1 MADQQVAVLIDYE
14 NVGLHPIRWLLD
26 QVSESGRVVVK
37 RAYGDWSTVGG
48 SQRDELLALGIEPVH
63 LFRTTSSGK
72 NASDLRLAVDAI
84 DLLYQSPVD
93 TFVLV
98 SSDTDFVPLVTKLR
112 AAGKTVIGAGRK
124 ATVSRALVTSCD
136 RYYFLDQADSP
147 VDSQGAERPSRQGV
161 EGDSLLVRAVKVAM
175 DDQGR
180 VSGSKLIQTMQ
191 RLDPSFD
198 LRVLGH
204 STFSRYLNASRSE
217 VRVVPSR
224 GQGDM
229 FVELAAPAPGEGAN
243 NAMDPNLWAPRID
256 AAWLRR
262 APNAGDGIPGSAA
275 ASAAAAVLGAPKL
288 SSSPYKTLQRLLD
301 ASADLRGGWRRDG
314 AKIIRR

>member
-147 VDSQGAERPSRQGV
+147 ADSQGVERRSPQGV
-161 EGDSLLVRAVKVAM
+161 EGDSLLVRAVRVAM
-175 DDQGR
+175 DDEGR
-180 VSGSKLIQTMQ
+180 ISGSKLIQTMQ

-198 LRVLGH
+198 YRALGH
-204 STFSRYLNASRSE
+204 STFSRYLNASRLE
-217 VRVVPSR
+217 VRVVPSQ
-224 GQGDM
+224 GQGDIQ
-229 FVELAAPAPGEGAN
+229 VELAASATGEGATT
-243 NAMDPNLWAPRID
+243 MDPRLWTPRID

-301 ASADLRGGWRRDG
+301 ASADLRGKWRREG